1 MKESAPMRVSEQ
13 DEPEYVIHTRELIET
28 LTKRSVGLAG
38 VLRICKR
45 ILKGRTEDAAAMVG
59 WLESVAPATADLPD
73 LEQRRVLLLDQWR
86 SAASQEFL
94 KIEADLR
101 DACRTRGWQIDGQW
115 PDLYV
120 ERGILVHV
128 NEKERGA
135 TVGHTRLRSATISAI
150 VKTLEVQVPT
160 LIPRTF
166 SPEGF
171 ITELVGAYD
180 ELSNGRGGQ
189 QKMLDV
195 YRVLVIRSQST
206 RFWRDAHASA
216 FTPLG
221 VDQFRARMARALAAG
236 ATTAPDGRQLRLLPP
251 LDPKD
256 ALFMHQPAEGR
267 FAFVGRIEFVGG
279 DTQGAGL

>member
-1 MKESAPMRVSEQ
+1 MKESVPTSENGEDQ
-13 DEPEYVIHTRELIET
+13 PEYVMHTRAWIEA
-28 LTKRSVGLAG
+28 LTQRSVGPVD
-38 VLRICKR
+38 VLRIAKK
-45 ILKGRTEDAAAMVG
+45 ILKGRPEDAAAMVG
-59 WLESVAPATADLPD
+59 WLESVAPAAADSPD
-73 LEQRRVLLLDQWR
+73 LEQKRVLLLDQWR

-128 NEKERGA
+128 EEKERRA
-135 TVGHTRLRSATISAI
+135 TVGHTRLRSATISGI
-150 VKTLEVQVPT
+150 VKTLEVKVPT

-171 ITELVGAYD
+171 IQELVSAYD
-180 ELSNGRGGQ
+180 EVSNGRGGQ

-195 YRVLVIRSQST
+195 YRVFVIRSQSK
-206 RFWRDAHASA
+206 RFWGDAHAGA
-216 FTPLG
+216 FTPIGL
-221 VDQFRARMARALAAG
+221 DQFRARMTRALGAG
-236 ATTAPDGRQLRLLPP
+236 ATTAPDGRELRLLPP

-256 ALFMHQPAEGR
+256 ALFIHQPSEGR
-267 FAFVGRIEFVGG
+267 FAFVGRIEFVA
-279 DTQGAGL
+279 DKRGAGL

>member
-1 MKESAPMRVSEQ
+1 MTDSAPTKTSEQ
-13 DEPEYVIHTRELIET
+13 DEPDYVIQTREWMDA
-28 LTKRSVGLAG
+28 LTKRSTGHADMSRIYKKI
-38 VLRICKR
+38 LR
-45 ILKGRTEDAAAMVG
+45 GRTADSAAMVG
-59 WLESVAPATADLPD
+59 WLEAIAPVTADLPD
-73 LEQRRVLLLDQWR
+73 LEPSRVLLVARWR

-101 DACRTRGWQIDGQW
+101 DACRARGWQIDGQW

-128 NEKERGA
+128 DEKERVA
-135 TVGHTRLRSATISAI
+135 SVGHTRLRSATIAAI
-150 VKTLEVQVPT
+150 VKALVVQVST

-166 SPEGF
+166 SPGGF
-171 ITELVGAYD
+171 IAELVAAYD
-180 ELSNGRGGQ
+180 DVSNGRGGQ
-189 QKMLDV
+189 QRMLDV
-195 YRVLVIRSQST
+195 YRVFVIRSQSP
-206 RFWRDAHASA
+206 RFWRDAHTSA
-216 FTPLG
+216 FTPIG

-236 ATTAPDGRQLRLLPP
+236 ATTGPDGRQLRLLPP